1 MFNLI
6 KDEFDENTEDI
17 LTSINKMLEKNNKEK
32 KKEKQEEKKEDK
44 KEDKKEETD
53 QIDIIISI

>member
-17 LTSINKMLEKNNKEK
+17 LTSINKMLEKNKTDKEKEKNKEK
-32 KKEKQEEKKEDK
+32 EEN
-44 KEDKKEETD
+44 
-53 QIDIIISI
+53 

>member
-17 LTSINKMLEKNNKEK
+17 LDSINKMLEKNKKDKEKENNKEK
-32 KKEKQEEKKEDK
+32 EEN
-44 KEDKKEETD
+44 
-53 QIDIIISI
+53 

>member
-17 LTSINKMLEKNNKEK
+17 LTSINKMLAKQ
-32 KKEKQEEKKEDK
+32 KKENEQKEQEDK
-44 KEDKKEETD
+44 DK
-53 QIDIIISI
+53 IDK

>member
-17 LTSINKMLEKNNKEK
+17 LTSINKMLEKNKKENEAEKEDKTEQNKEK
-32 KKEKQEEKKEDK
+32 NNN
-44 KEDKKEETD
+44 
-53 QIDIIISI
+53 

>member
-17 LTSINKMLEKNNKEK
+17 LTSINKMLEKNRKDKEKENNKEK
-32 KKEKQEEKKEDK
+32 EEN
-44 KEDKKEETD
+44 
-53 QIDIIISI
+53 

>member
-17 LTSINKMLEKNNKEK
+17 LTSINKMLAKNKEEKKNEENKEK
-32 KKEKQEEKKEDK
+32 EEKKEN
-44 KEDKKEETD
+44 
-53 QIDIIISI
+53 

>member
-17 LTSINKMLEKNNKEK
+17 LTSINKMLAKQ
-32 KKEKQEEKKEDK
+32 KKENEQKEQDDK
-44 KEDKKEETD
+44 DK
-53 QIDIIISI
+53 IDK

>member
-17 LTSINKMLEKNNKEK
+17 LTSINKMLEKN
-32 KKEKQEEKKEDK
+32 KKEKDVKDNSKKEN
-44 KEDKKEETD
+44 KEE
-53 QIDIIISI
+53 

>member
-17 LTSINKMLEKNNKEK
+17 LTSINKMLEKNKKNKEK
-32 KKEKQEEKKEDK
+32 ENNKEKEEN
-44 KEDKKEETD
+44 
-53 QIDIIISI
+53 

>member
-17 LTSINKMLEKNNKEK
+17 LTSINEMLEKNKKDREKENNKEK
-32 KKEKQEEKKEDK
+32 EKN
-44 KEDKKEETD
+44 
-53 QIDIIISI
+53 

>member
-17 LTSINKMLEKNNKEK
+17 LTSINKMLEKNKQDKEKENNKEK
-32 KKEKQEEKKEDK
+32 EEN
-44 KEDKKEETD
+44 
-53 QIDIIISI
+53 

>member
-17 LTSINKMLEKNNKEK
+17 LTSINKMLEKNKKDKEK
-32 KKEKQEEKKEDK
+32 EKNKDKEEK
-44 KEDKKEETD
+44 
-53 QIDIIISI
+53 

>member
-17 LTSINKMLEKNNKEK
+17 LTSINKILEKNKKDKEKEKNKEK
-32 KKEKQEEKKEDK
+32 EEN
-44 KEDKKEETD
+44 
-53 QIDIIISI
+53 

>member
-17 LTSINKMLEKNNKEK
+17 LTSINKLLEKNKKDKEKEKNKEK
-32 KKEKQEEKKEDK
+32 KENLEE
-44 KEDKKEETD
+44 
-53 QIDIIISI
+53 

>member
-17 LTSINKMLEKNNKEK
+17 LTSINKMLEKN
-32 KKEKQEEKKEDK
+32 KKEKEKENNNEKED
-44 KEDKKEETD
+44 
-53 QIDIIISI
+53 

>member
-17 LTSINKMLEKNNKEK
+17 LTSINEMLEKNKKNKEK
-32 KKEKQEEKKEDK
+32 ENNKEKEEN
-44 KEDKKEETD
+44 
-53 QIDIIISI
+53 

>member
-17 LTSINKMLEKNNKEK
+17 LTSINKMLEKNKKEKEKEKNKEK
-32 KKEKQEEKKEDK
+32 EEN
-44 KEDKKEETD
+44 
-53 QIDIIISI
+53 

>member
-17 LTSINKMLEKNNKEK
+17 LTSINKMLEKQ
-32 KKEKQEEKKEDK
+32 KKENEQKEQEDK
-44 KEDKKEETD
+44 DK
-53 QIDIIISI
+53 IDK

>member
-17 LTSINKMLEKNNKEK
+17 LTSINKMLEKN
-32 KKEKQEEKKEDK
+32 KKEIDKENKKESKEDK
-44 KEDKKEETD
+44 
-53 QIDIIISI
+53 

>member
-17 LTSINKMLEKNNKEK
+17 LTSINKMLEKNKKENEKQKTVHNKEESNK
-32 KKEKQEEKKEDK
+32 
-44 KEDKKEETD
+44 
-53 QIDIIISI
+53 

>member
-17 LTSINKMLEKNNKEK
+17 LTSINKMLEKNKKDKEK
-32 KKEKQEEKKEDK
+32 EKNKD
-44 KEDKKEETD
+44 KEEN
-53 QIDIIISI
+53 

>member
-17 LTSINKMLEKNNKEK
+17 LTSINKMLKKNKKNKEKENNKEK
-32 KKEKQEEKKEDK
+32 EEN
-44 KEDKKEETD
+44 
-53 QIDIIISI
+53 

>member
-17 LTSINKMLEKNNKEK
+17 LTSINKMLEKNRKDKEKEKNKEK
-32 KKEKQEEKKEDK
+32 EEN
-44 KEDKKEETD
+44 
-53 QIDIIISI
+53 

>member
-17 LTSINKMLEKNNKEK
+17 LTSINKLLEKNKKDKKKEKNKEK
-32 KKEKQEEKKEDK
+32 KENLEE
-44 KEDKKEETD
+44 
-53 QIDIIISI
+53 